1 MKAVEE
7 AIHICQDKNILKAYL
22 ETRKAEL
29 MDFMDYVF
37 NQEAITRDWIE
48 HECRKAEARGRTEG
62 EARGRTEGK
71 AEAQLILIANLMRS
85 MSLTSD
91 VAMEALNI
99 PLEERA
105 HYAEQ
110 LARQNA

>member
-37 NQEAITRDWIE
+37 NQEAITRDWVE
-48 HECRKAEARGRTEG
+48 HECRKAEARGEARGRTEG
-62 EARGRTEGK
+62 EARGRTE
-71 AEAQLILIANLMRS
+71 AQLMLIANLMRS